1 MNILAQI
8 LEVKEREV
16 AEARSQRPLR
26 DLIKVAA
33 EVSPPRSLAQALRR
47 RAGEPVRVIAEI
59 KRASPSAGPIRAD
72 ADPADIGV
80 RYQANGAAAISVL
93 TDTSFF
99 DGQLAFLDVVRAVTE
114 VPILRKD
121 FLIEPYQVVES
132 RAAGADA
139 VLLIVAALGDA
150 ELAILLA
157 ESRRLGMDALVEV
170 HDEAEAARAVEA
182 GAEIIGV
189 NHRNLATFEIDMSL
203 TERLRSLV
211 PEGVILVGESGIRS
225 AADIERV
232 GAAGAHAVLVG
243 ERLMREPD
251 PGEALKA
258 LTGVIPAPRDS
269 DDDEAGAA
277 EPST

>member
-1 MNILAQI
+1 MNILARI

-26 DLIKVAA
+26 DLIRVAA
-33 EVSPPRSLAQALRR
+33 EASPPRSLAQALRR

-59 KRASPSAGPIRAD
+59 KRASPSAGPIRAG
-72 ADPADIGV
+72 ADPADIGA

-93 TDTSFF
+93 TDVSFF
-99 DGQLAFLDVVRAVTE
+99 DGQLAFLDAVRAVTE

-182 GAEIIGV
+182 GAEIIGI

-203 TERLRSLV
+203 TERLRPLV
-211 PEGVILVGESGIRS
+211 PDGVILVGESGIRS

-251 PGEALKA
+251 PGHALQA
-258 LTGVIPAPRDS
+258 LTGVIPAPGDRDG
-269 DDDEAGAA
+269 DEAGAA